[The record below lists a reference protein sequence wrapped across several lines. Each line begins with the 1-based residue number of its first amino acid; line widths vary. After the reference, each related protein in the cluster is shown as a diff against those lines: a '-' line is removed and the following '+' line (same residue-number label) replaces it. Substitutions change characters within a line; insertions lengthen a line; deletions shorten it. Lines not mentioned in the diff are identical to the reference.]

1 MLLLGAWDV
10 HLYDPQILL
19 GLLREEI
26 PYLCPRMSLRMQ
38 RKFGSLRTQRQTQE
52 EMNIKVI
59 KKVILVLMVLVVVT
73 LPERGTAHDRRYG
86 SWSRAGEPAGVAVF
100 P

>member
-26 PYLCPRMSLRMQ
+26 PYLGADGTRCRG
-38 RKFGSLRTQRQTQE
+38 GSS
-52 EMNIKVI
+52 
-59 KKVILVLMVLVVVT
+59 VVT